1 MQSVSQ
7 SDDGYR
13 PRDAAFN
20 EIFDLNDSIVAWLA
34 NTPSPGPTKR
44 KRSPSPAV
52 QRQRWTG
59 GGGGPPG
66 SGPPAGFTPVRSP
79 SPIDVTLSEDEVAD
93 NDFDLAHWIASGQVW
108 SEDLPRGVLKARDAA
123 RSVPFDELP
132 FMLPDGKRTVS
143 ELLSQDLPTASNDTQ
158 PATFTR
164 NAVSTQPSL
173 DIMFSSVS
181 FLSSLRSTFN
191 NKWLA
196 GVTSISF
203 PHLPGMHFPLWTES
217 LLGSVE
223 TFLGKRRRWEHAREW
238 LDKSAEEVPADLL
251 AACEDIIQILPWDA
265 PVPGLSPAV
274 HLTTQDVAH
283 FLGPRWLN
291 DDMINAGVDYILRR
305 LEPGSRIRIL
315 NCLFIQSLAN
325 ARARSQSYSPPT
337 FSSIE
342 KALRNG
348 SALIV
353 YLPLHVNGNH
363 WTLLKVDLRNNNICV
378 ADSMRGGI
386 PKAEI
391 DLVKWWLASIL
402 SGSPSFNV
410 VTPNIPS
417 PRQQDGHS
425 CGIIVLSIL
434 AAVLLNEEIWCPAH
448 ASRHRMEWFLR
459 LTESFADE
467 DDSYGYTLI
476 SNTSDCGTTPDTSDY
491 ISSHPSTPG
500 SSSPPELAAQ
510 EDDVIVVEI
519 SDYMSSHPS
528 TPAPS
533 SSPSSPELATQ
544 DDDVV
549 VEVVEVSMPEESVAD
564 EGLQLDDVDFFLGGP
579 MDVDPQSLPLSPRPP
594 PIEHAPSEYSFE
606 REDSDTDSDESDHWR
621 PRRRGAGGPKPGSSW
636 DIQKQLVAASKLADF
651 EANSTRLGTFRRKI
665 LRDDRNAEFS
675 DDDVRRVRC
684 SHCAQWI
691 EMRMLYE
698 LARWKEHRETA
709 KCIKNRERG
718 LLTKSLFTLGFKKLP
733 RATAV
738 ATVLQTPLPCPG
750 LTRESNE
757 EIATYLARTAVAGGG
772 APSRSRLALELFST
786 DCKGLNE
793 KQHRMVLRRELA
805 LQKWKIARAVGA
817 VFATTCLRDVPTM
830 VGEEAK
836 PCSECR
842 GLYRLHGFQVAIHR
856 PMPDEKAMKYVP
868 VGYRDPDLGALFLKH
883 KGLRELVELEDGRS
897 HFLKFAQGCAD
908 GSYTSDTLTGMIQAL
923 VLKQSRLR
931 SGKSL
936 KNMKYPP
943 EFDQFCDL
951 LASTSPRAYA
961 TFQKTFGGR
970 GTRSMRQVR
979 AKLPK
984 FAPGIVASNITRVVD
999 VLVKLEYGGPL
1010 GLSCDDTALE
1020 QAISVYQETKNT
1032 CLILGSIDGVIRVND
1047 DDDIDA
1053 LLAEAQL
1060 KKADKLRVWVLSIP
1074 LPKIPPIMVAAVARG
1089 SSVKAV
1095 DLAAMHTQLLDLLN
1109 DYGIHPISL
1118 SSDGAEVER
1127 AASRIIAESTTSHLL
1142 YTILNSTPGCTLL
1155 LKIPLSFGHFPLIV
1169 TQDSKHALK
1178 TARNQIFTGARFI
1191 ALGFF
1196 VVVYVMLRQIAMDIA
1211 GPLFTRD
1218 VEKVDKQ
1225 DDRAA
1230 ARMFSARTLE
1240 FQLKNYPGQTGLS
1253 VYLFVMG
1260 ELIDA
1265 WQNRNIT
1272 HQDRAKMVL
1281 RARFF
1286 LMAWR
1291 THIVSHPDYS
1301 VSTQFISRE
1310 SYDIFLII
1318 CDGLLGLIIAYRKYF
1333 PTYPLLPW
1341 LHSTEAC
1348 EHLFGMVRQLKKD
1361 FTYADVLY
1369 LERKLRALQMGAFGG
1384 LSADQRANQV
1394 SAGYHHTYF
1403 KADDLDTA
1411 TLLQYPT
1418 DVDMGNASE
1427 HGFAEAAQL
1436 LKLVGIDAK
1445 AMLAGYESPAAAA
1458 PKYAAQTKK
1467 SRPPQTLLELLTLY
1481 ENVPLKSSK
1490 DQRDFEACQLAL
1502 AAESLDKS
1510 LAIAALPDDTE
1521 ASIEEL
1527 RADIKTHLNIETP
1540 AVCLHLSSVPPALV
1554 TLPLVVDNTL
1564 NDLLLVSE
1572 RSRHQTKS
1580 TSQAVRQ
1587 HGRIST
1593 ILVNGSGGISEEK
1606 GPSLRE
1612 TLLKKLAAIVP
1623 ASDTLNKT
1631 TGVDRHIR
1639 HAGTF
1644 GGTDERNVRTQNK
1657 ATVQGVAASK
1667 FVGHRAQALVGHQGI
1682 HENMY
1687 SANINDFNSLKPGH
1701 IVVALNPVGTPPLH
1715 LVLGEVVTMYTKNT
1729 MHDWIPTVTSVGTPS
1744 YICIQGYASIAGPMF
1759 TSMSCPKLA
1768 CGSFLQIPRTHLIF
1782 SFASFDSK
1790 ITRQQIPTAGGHP
1803 HTLLTLCATSAA
1815 LFETIQTHQLSL
1827 NTAVR
1832 ELMRLSKARNNSSDT
1847 VQQQEI
1853 ESEDSSED

>member
-1 MQSVSQ
+1 MPSLDTVSECEWPYSSSSGSSVHDSIPSLQ
-7 SDDGYR
+7 PDDGEEYR
-13 PRDAAFN
+13 SPNAAFN
-20 EIFDLNDSIVAWLA
+20 EIFDLNGSIVAWLA
-34 NTPSPGPTKR
+34 TTPPPGPTKR
-44 KRSPSPAV
+44 KRSPSPSV
-52 QRQRWTG
+52 RRQRWTG

-66 SGPPAGFTPVRSP
+66 SGPPAGFTPVRSS

-93 NDFDLAHWIASGQVW
+93 DDFDLARWIGSEQVW
-108 SEDLPRGVLKARDAA
+108 SEGLPRGVKKARDAA

-132 FMLPDGKRTVS
+132 FIFPDGKRTVS
-143 ELLSQDLPTASNDTQ
+143 ELLSQDLPAASNDTR

-164 NAVSTQPSL
+164 DAVSAQPSL
-173 DIMFSSVS
+173 DIMFSAVS
-181 FLSSLRSTFN
+181 FLSGLHSTFN

-203 PHLPGMHFPLWTES
+203 PHLPDMHFPLWTES

-223 TFLGKRRRWEHAREW
+223 MFLGKRRRWEHARDW
-238 LDKSAEEVPADLL
+238 LDKSVEEVPAELL

-283 FLGPRWLN
+283 FLGPQWLN

-348 SALIV
+348 TAVIV

-402 SGSPSFNV
+402 SGSPSFDV

-417 PRQQDGHS
+417 PRQRDGHS

-434 AAVLLNEEIWCPAH
+434 ATVLLNEEIWCPAH

-459 LTESFADE
+459 LTETFADE

-491 ISSHPSTPG
+491 VSSHPSTPAA
-500 SSSPPELAAQ
+500 SSSPELAAAQ
-510 EDDVIVVEI
+510 EDDVVVVEI
-519 SDYMSSHPS
+519 SHYMSSHPS

-533 SSPSSPELATQ
+533 SSPSSPELVAQ
-544 DDDVV
+544 DDDVA
-549 VEVVEVSMPEESVAD
+549 VEASIPEESVAD
-564 EGLQLDDVDFFLGGP
+564 ERLQLDDVDFFLGGP
-579 MDVDPQSLPLSPRPP
+579 MDVDPPSPTLSPHPP
-594 PIEHAPSEYSFE
+594 PIEHAPSDYSIE
-606 REDSDTDSDESDHWR
+606 REDSDTDSDESDSWR
-621 PRRRGAGGPKPGSSW
+621 PRRHGAGGPKPGSSW
-636 DIQKQLVAASKLADF
+636 EIQKQLVAASKLADF
-651 EANSTRLGTFRRKI
+651 EANSTRLGAFRRKI

-675 DDDVRRVRC
+675 DDD
-684 SHCAQWI
+684 WI

-718 LLTKSLFTLGFKKLP
+718 LSTKSLFTLGFKKLP
-733 RATAV
+733 RGTAA
-738 ATVLQTPLPCPG
+738 ATVPRTPLPCPG

-757 EIATYLARTAVAGGG
+757 EVATYLARTAVAGGG
-772 APSRSRLALELFST
+772 APSRSRLALELFSA
-786 DCKGLNE
+786 DYKDLNKE
-793 KQHRMVLRRELA
+793 QHRMVLRRELA
-805 LQKWKIARAVGA
+805 LQKWKLARAVGA
-817 VFATTCLRDVPTM
+817 VFATTCLRDVSTV
-830 VGEEAK
+830 VGEDVQ

-842 GLYRLHGFQVAIHR
+842 GLYTIHAFKVAIHR

-931 SGKSL
+931 DGKSL
-936 KNMKYPP
+936 KNIKYPA

-961 TFQKTFGGR
+961 TFQ
-970 GTRSMRQVR
+970 QVR

-999 VLVKLEYGGPL
+999 VLVKLEYAGPL

-1032 CLILGSIDGVIRVND
+1032 CLILGSTDGVIRVTD
-1047 DDDIDA
+1047 DDNIDA
-1053 LLAEAQL
+1053 LLAAAQL

-1095 DLAAMHTQLLDLLN
+1095 DLAAMHTQLLNLLN

-1142 YTILNSTPGCTLL
+1142 YTILNSTPGCAVL

-1178 TARNQIFTGARFI
+1178 TARNQIFTGARYI
-1191 ALGFF
+1191 VLGFF
-1196 VVVYVMLRQIAMDIA
+1196 VVVYAMLRQIAMDIA

-1281 RARFF
+1281 GARFF

-1384 LSADQRANQV
+1384 LSADQQANQV

-1418 DVDMGNASE
+1418 DADMGDASE

-1445 AMLAGYESPAAAA
+1445 AMLAAYESPSPAA
-1458 PKYAAQTKK
+1458 PKAATPKK

-1490 DQRDFEACQLAL
+1490 DERDFEACQLAL

-1527 RADIKTHLNIETP
+1527 RADIKTHLKIETP
-1540 AVCLHLSSVPPALV
+1540 VTPPALV
-1554 TLPLVVDNTL
+1554 TLQLVADNAL
-1564 NDLLLVSE
+1564 NDSLLVSE
-1572 RSRHQTKS
+1572 RLRHQTKS
-1580 TSQAVRQ
+1580 TAQAVRQ
-1587 HGRIST
+1587 HGRLST
-1593 ILVNGSGGISEEK
+1593 VLVKGNGGISEEK

-1631 TGVDRHIR
+1631 TGVDRHVR

-1667 FVGHRAQALVGHQGI
+1667 FVGHRAQALAGHQGI
-1682 HENMY
+1682 HETMY

-1729 MHDWIPTVTSVGTPS
+1729 MHDWIPTATSVGAPS

-1803 HTLLTLCATSAA
+1803 HTLLTLCATSSA
-1815 LFETIQTHQLSL
+1815 LFESMQAHRLSL

-1832 ELMRLSKARNNSSDT
+1832 ELVRLSKSRNNSSIRKNSP
-1847 VQQQEI
+1847 QGI
-1853 ESEDSSED
+1853 